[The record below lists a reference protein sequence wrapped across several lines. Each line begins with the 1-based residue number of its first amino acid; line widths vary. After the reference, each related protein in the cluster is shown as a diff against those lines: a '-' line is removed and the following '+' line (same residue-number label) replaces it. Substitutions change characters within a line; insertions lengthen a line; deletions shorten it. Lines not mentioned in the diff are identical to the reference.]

1 MIGNNITSTSFTWNN
16 DYSYPLQWMYESW
29 WARNTYQYL
38 LHRMALAMKGF
49 PEKKYYQLEIDNNI
63 GKITDPNTRKQ
74 YESFC
79 KEVPEGR
86 SFVLAK
92 AIANRANQMSAG
104 VDTYEYQIDD
114 PYMII
119 DDDTE
124 DLLAAKCE
132 QDYILNKLGVLSS
145 TFSRDLSRAGMA
157 AVLVKYNP
165 VNDTNRVL
173 RINPKNTWF
182 DTKYS
187 STGEERFRGY
197 STMISWAKLKKMVED
212 DGDEINKKLE
222 VPDRSVLEEMK
233 DKKGSKWRLKSAD
246 AKYANKKIRSL
257 NDLDIYVQDMNHL
270 ACSPDL
276 AGLGSSISTYYEYD
290 HDLRNC
296 YNMEWYHTLATD
308 PEQKTN
314 NGYNGDDVEL
324 TVMYDLAR
332 KIEFKIVNRRYVISC
347 NTRAFRRPIVFTIT
361 DPISGERR
369 ARVDDFCLD
378 CPLKFQF
385 EEQENRDA
393 QAYPTSIAFDLL
405 DAHDRLCAWR
415 AKREHVANLLAI
427 LRITANAADADA
439 LRGVLNIMGVVTD
452 KLEGDVGTLS
462 FNYQWDAIDSQI
474 QYYETLIKDALSG
487 YDQFDAMQMMGDRAS
502 AAESG
507 MAVSAVA
514 QGLAVHQNAIM
525 QLYADIARQC
535 IENRVV
541 YSPRQEFPII
551 SGAGYR
557 TVTIQQMALNAVIN
571 VKPKLAKKINEKT
584 ISTTALT
591 VLGQLQGAGLL
602 TEEGIA
608 ALADEALLG
617 TFPRKMIKSFI
628 KQPGASQQEIEA
640 NKLAGQNMAT
650 QLAQNQAMYE
660 QNPLPYEADNAMAN
674 STPEE
679 IDEAITE
686 LSAQGEQ
693 GKERADLLESNAEIL
708 EMPEQEGAMA
718 ADLPGMTPELGSMM
732 ANPNSQI

>member
-1 MIGNNITSTSFTWNN
+1 MIGNDITTASFTWNN
-16 DYSYPLQWMYESW
+16 DYSYPLQWIYESW
-29 WARNTYQYL
+29 WPRNTYQYW
-38 LHRMALAMKGF
+38 LHRMALAMKGI
-49 PEKKYYQLEIDNNI
+49 PEKKYYQEEINNNI
-63 GKITDPNTRKQ
+63 GKITDPNAKKQ
-74 YESFC
+74 YDTFC

-92 AIANRANQMSAG
+92 AIANRASQMSAG

-114 PYMII
+114 PFMII

-124 DLLAAKCE
+124 DLLAAECQ
-132 QDYILNKLGVLSS
+132 QDYVMNKLGILSS

-157 AVLVKYNP
+157 AVLIKYNP
-165 VNDTNRVL
+165 VNDTNKVL

-197 STMISWAKLKKMVED
+197 STMISWAKLKKMVEN
-212 DGDEINKKLE
+212 DGDEVNKNLE
-222 VPDRSVLEEMK
+222 VPDRSVLEEV
-233 DKKGSKWRLKSAD
+233 KGEKQSRWKLKSAD

-257 NDLDIYVQDMNHL
+257 NDLDIYVQDINHL

-290 HDLRNC
+290 HDLRSC

-332 KIEFKIVNRRYVISC
+332 KVEFKIVNRRYVISC
-347 NTRAFRRPIVFTIT
+347 NTKAFRRPIAFVIT

-369 ARVDDFCLD
+369 VRVDDFCLE

-405 DAHDRLCAWR
+405 DAHDRLCSWR

-514 QGLAVHQNAIM
+514 QGLATHQNAIM

-535 IENRVV
+535 IENRVA
-541 YSPRQEFPII
+541 YSPRQEFPIV
-551 SGAGYR
+551 SSAGYR
-557 TVTIQQMALNAVIN
+557 TITIQQMALNAVIN

-584 ISTTALT
+584 TATSALSL
-591 VLGQLQGAGLL
+591 LGSLNGAGML
-602 TEEGIA
+602 TEDGVA
-608 ALADEALLG
+608 ALASEAMLG
-617 TFPRKMIKSFI
+617 AFPRKMIKSFI
-628 KQPGASQQEIEA
+628 KQPGPSEQEIRA
-640 NKLAGQNMAT
+640 NALAGQNMAN

-660 QNPLPYEADNAMAN
+660 QNPLPYEADNALQN
-674 STPEE
+674 TPPEQM
-679 IDEAITE
+679 DEVITQLAAE
-686 LSAQGEQ
+686 GEQ
-693 GKERADLLESNAEIL
+693 GNERADLLESNTEIL
-708 EMPEQEGAMA
+708 EMPGQEGAMA
-718 ADLPGMTPELGSMM
+718 LDIPGLTSDSGSAI
-732 ANPNSQI
+732 ANPNSLV